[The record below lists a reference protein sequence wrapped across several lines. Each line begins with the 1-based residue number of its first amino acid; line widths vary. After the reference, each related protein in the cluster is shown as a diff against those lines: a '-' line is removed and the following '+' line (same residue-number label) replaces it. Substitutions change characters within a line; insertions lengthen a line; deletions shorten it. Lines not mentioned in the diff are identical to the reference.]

1 MSRFAD
7 RVVRVRRCLRPGLI
21 RVAALLSLALILTAF
36 PETASAQAEALGQQ
50 RLGRAYWHVFLAYA
64 IGWVLILGWVV
75 SIARRLGR
83 VESRLNRDAS

>member
-1 MSRFAD
+1 
-7 RVVRVRRCLRPGLI
+7 
-21 RVAALLSLALILTAF
+21 VAHGPAPAAAAAVLVLLAIAI
-36 PETASAQAEALGQQ
+36 PEAASAQAEALGQQ

-83 VESRLNRDAS
+83 VEARLNRDAG